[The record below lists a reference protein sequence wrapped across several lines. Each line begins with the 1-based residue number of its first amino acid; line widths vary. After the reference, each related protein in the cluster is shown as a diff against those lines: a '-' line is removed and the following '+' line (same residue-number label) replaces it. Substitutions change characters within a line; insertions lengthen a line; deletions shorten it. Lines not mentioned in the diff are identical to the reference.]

1 MEISKQRRI
10 IEIVVGLFVLGI
22 IGSLMTVALRT
33 YQNETNNRTALAT
46 MQEPPPSATRNFVS
60 TDARVLGVDPIKG
73 EVTVRISFTPNGN
86 LVEDGELA
94 QELVL
99 YVNSATGGQNRTF
112 AKGKTMSPIDVTLD
126 LDGIVTDYPFDHH
139 EAFLELYLEKV
150 EKKDDKK
157 ENLQMVVNPDV
168 QVMDTVAND
177 TLLTA
182 APVKGQ
188 EESLDVDVYTEFYG
202 SLPGFKIDAEI
213 DKHSKG
219 NYNLINININ
229 RSSTI
234 EVIVV
239 FAMALMW
246 LITLTVVFMLLSVL
260 LRERKIEFGMFAF
273 MAGFLFSFVAFRNAM
288 PGVPPIGTL
297 SDYLAFFWGYALI
310 SLSLIILT
318 ITWLVRPV
326 K

>member
-1 MEISKQRRI
+1 MEITKQRRI
-10 IEIVVGLFVLGI
+10 IEIVVGLVVLGI
-22 IGSLMTVALRT
+22 IGSLFTVALRT
-33 YQNETNNRTALAT
+33 YQSETTKRTALAT
-46 MQEPPPSATRNFVS
+46 MQEPATGNFVS
-60 TDARVLGVDPIKG
+60 ADARVLGIDPIKG
-73 EVTVRISFTPNGN
+73 EATVRISFTPNGD
-86 LVEDGELA
+86 LVDDGELT

-126 LDGIVTDYPFDHH
+126 LDGIVTDYPFDEHD
-139 EAFLELYLEKV
+139 AFLEMYLTKA
-150 EKKDDKK
+150 EKKEDAQKIVIPAP
-157 ENLQMVVNPDV
+157 QTV
-168 QVMDTVAND
+168 DTAISDSLAV
-177 TLLTA
+177 A
-182 APVKGQ
+182 APVKVE
-188 EESLDVDVYTEFYG
+188 EESLDVSVYTEFYG
-202 SLPGFKIDAEI
+202 SLPGFKLDASI
-213 DKHSKG
+213 DKQSKG
-219 NYNLINININ
+219 NYNLINISIE

-234 EVIVV
+234 EIIVI
-239 FAMALMW
+239 FAMSLMW

-260 LRERKIEFGMFAF
+260 FRERKIEFGMFGF

-318 ITWLVRPV
+318 ITWLIRPA

>member
-1 MEISKQRRI
+1 MA
-10 IEIVVGLFVLGI
+10 VNP
-22 IGSLMTVALRT
+22 ALQT
-33 YQNETNNRTALAT
+33 QPIAQPIDTALA
-46 MQEPPPSATRNFVS
+46 
-60 TDARVLGVDPIKG
+60 
-73 EVTVRISFTPNGN
+73 
-86 LVEDGELA
+86 
-94 QELVL
+94 
-99 YVNSATGGQNRTF
+99 
-112 AKGKTMSPIDVTLD
+112 
-126 LDGIVTDYPFDHH
+126 
-139 EAFLELYLEKV
+139 
-150 EKKDDKK
+150 
-157 ENLQMVVNPDV
+157 
-168 QVMDTVAND
+168 D
-177 TLLTA
+177 TLIAT
-182 APVKGQ
+182 APVKVE
-188 EESLDVDVYTEFYG
+188 EESPDVDVYTEFYG

-219 NYNLINININ
+219 NYNLINITVN

-234 EVIVV
+234 EIIVV

-246 LITLTVVFMLLSVL
+246 LITLTVVFMLLSVI